1 MFYKIKSLKACDDL
15 TLHAIFTNGI
25 EKVYDIRTMF
35 SVYEPMKALENV
47 ELFKQAKLSPGG
59 YAVEWNDEL
68 DLDAN
73 DIWEDGIETDTKYY
87 LSPKEELAATIA
99 EIRGEKGLSQRELSK
114 LTGIQQ
120 ADICKI
126 ENANSNPS
134 FTTLVRLAEGMGKKL
149 KIEFV

>member
-1 MFYKIKSLKACDDL
+1 MFYKIKNVAACDDY
-15 TLHAIFTNGI
+15 TLRAVFTNGI
-25 EKVYDIRTMF
+25 EKVYDIRKMF
-35 SVYEPMKALENV
+35 PVYAPMKELENI
-47 ELFKQAKLSPGG
+47 ELFKKAKLSPGG

-73 DIWEDGIETDTKYY
+73 EIWEEGTETGNKYY
-87 LSPKEELAATIA
+87 LSPKEELAAA
-99 EIRGEKGLSQRELSK
+99 VSEARGKRGLSQRDLSK

-120 ADICKI
+120 ADICKL

-134 FTTLVRLAEGMGKKL
+134 FNTLVRIAEGIGKRL

>member
-1 MFYKIKSLKACDDL
+1 MFYKIKEVKACDDY

-35 SVYEPMKALENV
+35 QVYEPMKALEDI
-47 ELFKQAKLSPGG
+47 ELFKKAKLSPGG
-59 YAVEWNDEL
+59 YAVVWNEQL

-73 DIWEDGIETDTKYY
+73 DIWEDGTETGNKYY
-87 LSPKEELAATIA
+87 LTPKEELAVMVS
-99 EIRGEKGLSQRELSK
+99 EMRGQKGLTQRDLSK

-120 ADICKI
+120 AEICKL

-134 FTTLVRLAEGMGKKL
+134 FNTLVRLAEGMGKRL

>member
-1 MFYKIKSLKACDDL
+1 MFYRIKNLKACDDL
-15 TLHAIFTNGI
+15 TLHAIFTNGT
-25 EKVYDIRTMF
+25 EKVYDIRKMF
-35 SVYEPMKALENV
+35 PVYAPMKALEDV

-59 YAVEWNDEL
+59 YAVEWNDDL
-68 DLDAN
+68 DLDASE
-73 DIWEDGIETDTKYY
+73 IWEDGVETNAKCY
-87 LSPKEELAATIA
+87 LTPKEELAATVA
-99 EIRGEKGLSQRELSK
+99 EIRSEKGLSQRDLSK

-120 ADICKI
+120 ADICKL

>member
-1 MFYKIKSLKACDDL
+1 MFYRIKELTACDDY

-25 EKVYDIRTMF
+25 EKVYDIRNMF
-35 SVYEPMKALENV
+35 HVYKPMLALEDI
-47 ELFKQAKLSPGG
+47 ELFKKAKISPGG

-73 DIWEDGIETDTKYY
+73 EIWEDGIETGNKYY
-87 LSPKEELAATIA
+87 LTPKEELAAMISET
-99 EIRGEKGLSQRELSK
+99 RGEKGLSQRELSK

-120 ADICKI
+120 ADICKL
-126 ENANSNPS
+126 ENANANPS
-134 FTTLVRLAEGMGKKL
+134 FNTLVRLAEGMGKKL